1 MLISSN
7 SRGFTLMELVVSIVV
22 LGVLGIVTYGVIA
35 LNANTFKTV
44 QDNTVK
50 RWDARRTMQM
60 LEEDIQMINPDK
72 VSGMPG
78 TNDPVNY
85 LYFTNDDGK
94 LVQYILNAN
103 GELKRKEGTG
113 AWSVILDHIDV
124 NPFQF
129 LDQYSNP
136 THTKADIQ
144 YIEVTLS
151 QTIDSKNYTIKK
163 KFYVRN

>member
-1 MLISSN
+1 
-7 SRGFTLMELVVSIVV
+7 MELVVSIVV
-22 LGVLGIVTYGVIA
+22 LGVLSIVTYGVIA

-50 RWDARRTMQM
+50 RWDARKTMQM
-60 LEEDIQMINPDK
+60 LEKDIQMINPDK
-72 VSGMPG
+72 ISSMPA

-94 LVQYILNAN
+94 LVQYLLNA
-103 GELKRKEGTG
+103 GALKRKEGSG
-113 AWSVILDHIDV
+113 AWSVILDNVDT

-129 LDQYSNP
+129 LDQSSNP
-136 THTKADIQ
+136 THTKADIR